1 MKTMNIISLAAL
13 SLVGMTATAQE
24 VADVTASNVRLARN
38 GKYLSVDMDVDVSK
52 LDVKSNRAVVLTPT
66 LVAGPDTLALS
77 SVGIYGRQRYYYYL
91 RNDGQAISGED
102 ETAYRKSECPDVI
115 AYHADVD
122 YADWMN
128 GALLNV
134 DCSEYGCCNRALAS
148 SVVGDGTGVGRYK
161 ELMFAPKFHFVQ
173 PEAEA
178 VKQYEESG
186 TALVI
191 FPCDQTTLY
200 PNLAANESE
209 LGRIKNDINRIK
221 DDKDVFGTSIYL
233 KGYASPEGT
242 YAHNTDLAAGRV
254 QAVRTYL
261 KNFYH
266 LADNAVTAESEP
278 ENWGGLREYVEN
290 STLTH
295 RDEILAIIDQTDV
308 EPDAREW
315 KLKSTYPTEYAT
327 LLRDCYPSLRR
338 TEYRIRYQ
346 VRGYTDIEE
355 IKRIYNENPKKLNL
369 NELYLLALSYDS
381 GSDEFNDVFETAARL
396 YPTDATA
403 NLNAANSE
411 LQRGDLKNA
420 ANHLERAGQTPEAS
434 YARGLL
440 AALSADYATAAPLL
454 RTAADAGI
462 PEATDALNQLADG
475 RLLP

>member
-13 SLVGMTATAQE
+13 SALSLTAAAQE
-24 VADVTASNVRLARN
+24 VADVTASNVRLTRN

-66 LVAGPDTLALS
+66 LAGEQDTLALS

-102 ETAYRKSECPDVI
+102 EAAYRTSECPDVV

-128 GALLNV
+128 GAFLNLG
-134 DCSEYGCCNRALAS
+134 CSEYGCCNRVLAS
-148 SVVGDGTGVGRYK
+148 DVAEGVGRYK
-161 ELMFAPKFHFVQ
+161 ELIFAPKFHFVQ
-173 PEAEA
+173 PEAQA
-178 VKQYEESG
+178 NKQYEESG

-266 LADNAVTAESEP
+266 MADNAVTAESEP

-290 STLTH
+290 STISH
-295 RDEILAIIDQTDV
+295 RTEILAIIDQTELD
-308 EPDAREW
+308 PDQREL
-315 KLKSTYPTEYAT
+315 KLKTTYPSEYAT
-327 LLRDCYPSLRR
+327 LLHDCYPSLRR

-355 IKRIYNENPKKLNL
+355 IKRIYKENPKKLSL

-420 ANHLERAGQTPEAS
+420 ANHLDRAGQSPEAT

-454 RTAADAGI
+454 QTAAAAGI
-462 PEATDALNQLADG
+462 PEATDALNQLADC

>member
-13 SLVGMTATAQE
+13 SFIGLTAAAQE

-66 LVAGPDTLALS
+66 LVGGQDTLALS
-77 SVGIYGRQRYYYYL
+77 SVGIYGRKRYYYYL
-91 RNDGQAISGED
+91 RNDGRAISGDD
-102 ETAYRKSECPDVI
+102 ETALRESECPDVI
-115 AYHADVD
+115 NYHTDVD

-128 GALLNV
+128 GALLNLG
-134 DCSEYGCCNRALAS
+134 CSEYGCCNRPLAS
-148 SVVGDGTGVGRYK
+148 ALVGDDAVGRYK
-161 ELMFAPKFHFVQ
+161 ELIFAPKFHYVQ

-200 PNLAANESE
+200 PNLAANEAE
-209 LGRIKNDINRIK
+209 LGRIENDINRIK
-221 DDKDVFGTSIYL
+221 DDKDVFGTSINL

-261 KNFYH
+261 KNLYH
-266 LADNAVTAESEP
+266 MADNAVTAESEP

-290 STLTH
+290 STLAH
-295 RDEILAIIDQTDV
+295 RDEILALIDQKEV

-315 KLKSTYPTEYAT
+315 KIKSTYPAEYAT
-327 LLRDCYPSLRR
+327 LLHDCYPSLRR

-346 VRGYTDIEE
+346 VRAYTDIEE
-355 IKRIYNENPKKLNL
+355 IKRIYNENPKKLSL
-369 NELYLLALSYDS
+369 NELYLLALSYDA
-381 GSDEFNDVFETAARL
+381 GTDEFNDVFETAARL

-411 LQRGDLKNA
+411 LQRGDLKSA
-420 ANHLERAGQTPEAS
+420 AAHLDRAGQSPEAS
-434 YARGLL
+434 YARGLM
-440 AALSADYATAAPLL
+440 AALSADYEAAAPLL

-462 PEATDALNQLADG
+462 TEATDALNQLADC